1 MNEHKLFCLRLP
13 KIGLRRSLW
22 ETAVWVQCFLEIPL
36 KKKIQLSE
44 ESIWNGDKIKTDG
57 TDFKEKTR
65 KLREMY
71 LQGETVFDDWAKENI
86 TKGIYRIKSNEYAGV
101 LT

>member
-1 MNEHKLFCLRLP
+1 MNEHKLFLSAPAEDWSAAFPFGNGSMGAMLFGDP
-13 KIGLRRSLW
+13 FK
-22 ETAVWVQCFLEIPL
+22 E
-36 KKKIQLSE
+36 KIQLSE

-86 TKGIYRIKSNEYAGV
+86 TKGIYRIKSNDMQGY
-101 LT
+101 